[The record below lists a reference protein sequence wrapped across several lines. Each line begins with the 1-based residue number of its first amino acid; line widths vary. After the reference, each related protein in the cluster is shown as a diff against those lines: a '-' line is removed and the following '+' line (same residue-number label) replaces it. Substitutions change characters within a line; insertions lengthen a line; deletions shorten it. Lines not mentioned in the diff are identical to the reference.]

1 MNFVFRYD
9 NVQSSAWAQVLEKNS
24 LWPNDNKK
32 KMLFPPKLRC
42 NNLVVL
48 KLRTVNKKIVKDIY
62 IMGYK

>member
-9 NVQSSAWAQVLEKNS
+9 NVQSSAWAQALEKTVC
-24 LWPNDNKK
+24 DQMTTKK
-32 KMLFPPKLRC
+32 NACFPKLRC

>member
-9 NVQSSAWAQVLEKNS
+9 NVQSSAWAQVLEKTVC
-24 LWPNDNKK
+24 DQMTTKK
-32 KMLFPPKLRC
+32 IACFPKLRC
-42 NNLVVL
+42 NNLVL